1 MQQIPH
7 THKQVLTYYNQ
18 YQNSKS
24 KRFESETR
32 LELKGE
38 KHYTPD
44 LFCSYITPEQQAHNF
59 VLEVYNSN
67 GNNRVGYVE
76 QQLEKLFW
84 ILDKTKKI
92 EERSGIDA
100 IPRILCTFDSVPFL
114 KGVLKRVL
122 NNPFFRVEHIEKL
135 LFFNLDSLVW
145 QNFSKGW
152 VNLDREKVDLETI
165 QEVVV

>member
-18 YQNSKS
+18 YKNSKS

-32 LELKGE
+32 LELANN

-44 LFCSYITPEQQAHNF
+44 LFCSYITPEQKAHTF

-76 QQLEKLFW
+76 EQLEKIFW
-84 ILDKTKKI
+84 VLWNTQKI
-92 EERSGIDA
+92 QQRTGIDA
-100 IPRILCTFDSVPFL
+100 KPIILCTFDSVSFL
-114 KGVLKRVL
+114 KGVFKRVL
-122 NNPFFRVEHIEKL
+122 QNSYLMSKDISNQ
-135 LFFNLDSLVW
+135 LFFNLDRVTW
-145 QNFSKGW
+145 QDFSSGW
-152 VNLDREKVDLETI
+152 VTLDRRKVDLGN
-165 QEVVV
+165 